1 MVNFNGFKSNDVKNK
16 KYYKKNQLENMTT
29 YQLKE
34 IAFNERIAIA
44 NIKDLNRD
52 LLIKKIMQ
60 YRGIDEHLFITKY
73 NQNSF
78 LNLYEYVK
86 RAKKIKQN
94 DMNFNYKEKIRIFK
108 DLEIDY
114 SFDYKLSS
122 DKNLEQGNI
131 LLVDDD
137 FNLCSILNL
146 KRINDEYY
154 ITKDKS
160 MKIKTYDNHHY
171 SLLYLDNKESEII
184 YDIYNN
190 ISKNLKEEFNF
201 YKLPL
206 LDLKIE
212 DLEISK
218 APLVINIGSKNSIL
232 GTFDIDELDTN
243 KAIKIAKITRN
254 IDKHKI
260 QTPLIST
267 TIGIKKINNVNSKQE
282 FKVDKYRRQENDIN
296 LEKENEEEIEYIFS
310 YEAID
315 KYKENMKDINLFFN
329 LKRWFNNPYKYEEIK
344 DNKGNKIEIQRI
356 RLIEKYIEYL
366 IEVGRTYFKKDF
378 KNLNFVFSIKEKERY
393 MQILKKDLNSIN
405 TKYHIEEQ
413 NAIDETTG
421 TLFNSIHNLIKKDV
435 YKDNQKYKALI
446 IDIGSRKSNLN
457 SCDFKIENKRISYEI
472 DIKSS
477 LLNSKIDF
485 GGDSIDYK
493 IFKYLKIQLANAI
506 KLSDIKEKNRYKNPK
521 NIDIKKSLN
530 ESIQIDLLNNIDKDI
545 YKFIDDDEDI
555 DYNFNILYE
564 EAQNIIPTKY
574 GDYKHS
580 NLTNYYKIKENYYY
594 LMELAKKIKEEF
606 YKNNNVYEIIL
617 TFDEKYKNK
626 TNNYKN
632 KFYID
637 RWKINRLKDNQL
649 IQLDEL
655 KSLNINIFEIKKLI
669 QSDIY
674 KMMKDFLEQLYIDN
688 EIPKYS
694 LIKLT
699 GLSSNITVF
708 REVLK
713 EFVPGRIIEF
723 KNTKDLYELK
733 LNSIKGAL
741 NFLYLKKLGFID
753 YSIESKILKIPY
765 KITAYTHTN
774 EEKIIIKALQGN
786 ITNNISRFMGESIIL
801 KLYLKDNDDNVL
813 REFIY
818 KSKLKDYKEITPK
831 EIEEK
836 YKDIIYQFETDSI
849 RNKEIKFFIWQ
860 DVNLFGFNIIPILR
874 DEEQLYI
881 GSKKMYLFEDDSWEI
896 DYYDGL
902 K

>member
-1 MVNFNGFKSNDVKNK
+1 MINFNGFKSNDVKNK
-16 KYYKKNQLENMTT
+16 KYYKKNQLNNMTT

-34 IAFNERIAIA
+34 IAFNERITIA
-44 NIKDLNRD
+44 NIKDLNRE
-52 LLIKKIMQ
+52 LLIKKILQ
-60 YRGIDEHLFITKY
+60 YRGIEDNLFISKY
-73 NQNSF
+73 NQNAFS
-78 LNLYEYVK
+78 NLYTYIK
-86 RAKKIKQN
+86 NSKKNKKIDK
-94 DMNFNYKEKIRIFK
+94 NFNYKEKMKIFK

-114 SFDYKLSS
+114 SFDYKLNS

-131 LLVDDD
+131 LLVDDE

-146 KRINDEYY
+146 KKINEEFY

-171 SLLYLDNKESEII
+171 SLLYLDNKESEMI
-184 YDIYNN
+184 YDIYENT
-190 ISKNLKEEFNF
+190 SKNPKEEFDF

-206 LDLKIE
+206 LDLKIK

-243 KAIKIAKITRN
+243 KSIKIAKITKN
-254 IDKHKI
+254 TDKNKI

-267 TIGIKKINNVNSKQE
+267 AIAIKKINNANSKQE
-282 FKVDKYRRQENDIN
+282 FKVEKYLKKENDID
-296 LEKENEEEIEYIFS
+296 LEKEKQEEIEYIFS
-310 YEAID
+310 YEAIE

-344 DNKGNKIEIQRI
+344 DNNGNKIEIQRI

-393 MQILKKDLNSIN
+393 MQIIKKDLTDINS
-405 TKYHIEEQ
+405 KYHIEEQ
-413 NAIDETTG
+413 NSIDETTG

-457 SCDFKIENKRISYEI
+457 SCEFKIENKRISYEI
-472 DIKSS
+472 DIQSN

-493 IFKYLKIQLANAI
+493 IFKYLKIQLAHI
-506 KLSDIKEKNRYKNPK
+506 IRLSDIKEKYRYKNNSNI
-521 NIDIKKSLN
+521 NIDENI
-530 ESIQIDLLNNIDKDI
+530 EIDLLNNIDKDI
-545 YKFIDDDEDI
+545 YKFIDDNEDI
-555 DYNFNILYE
+555 DYNFNSLYE
-564 EAQNIIPTKY
+564 KAKDIIPTKY
-574 GDYKHS
+574 KNYTKS
-580 NLTNYYKIKENYYY
+580 NLKNYYKIKQNYYY
-594 LMELAKKIKEEF
+594 LMELARKIKEEF

-617 TFDEKYKNK
+617 SFDEKYKDNIK
-626 TNNYKN
+626 KN
-632 KFYID
+632 TIYID
-637 RWKINRLKDNQL
+637 RWKINRLKESEL

-655 KSLNINIFEIKKLI
+655 QSLNINIFEIKKLI

-694 LIKLT
+694 LIKLS

-733 LNSIKGAL
+733 LNSIKGVL

-753 YSIESKILKIPY
+753 YNIESKILKIPY

-801 KLYLKDNDDNVL
+801 KLYLKDNNDNVL

-881 GSKKMYLFEDDSWEI
+881 GSKKVCLFEDDSWEI

>member
-1 MVNFNGFKSNDVKNK
+1 MNNFDDKKK
-16 KYYKKNQLENMTT
+16 IKYYKKTQLQNMTT

-34 IAFNERIAIA
+34 IAFNERITIA
-44 NIKDLNRD
+44 NIKELDRNT
-52 LLIKKIMQ
+52 LIKKIMQ

-73 NQNSF
+73 KKDSF
-78 LNLYEYVK
+78 INLYEYVK
-86 RAKKIKQN
+86 NTRKVKQN
-94 DMNFNYKEKIRIFK
+94 DMNFNYKEKIKIFK
-108 DLEIDY
+108 NLKIDY
-114 SFDYKLSS
+114 TFDYKISSNKDLS
-122 DKNLEQGNI
+122 QGNI
-131 LLVDDD
+131 LLVDDE
-137 FNLCSILNL
+137 FNLCTILNL
-146 KRINDEYY
+146 KKVNDEYY

-160 MKIKTYDNHHY
+160 MKVKTYDNHHY
-171 SLLYLDNKESEII
+171 SIIYLDNKESECI
-184 YDIYNN
+184 YDIYENL
-190 ISKNLKEEFNF
+190 SKKPKKDLIY

-206 LDLKIE
+206 LDFKLE

-218 APLVINIGSKNSIL
+218 APLVINIGSKNSTI
-232 GTFDIDELDTN
+232 GTFDIDELYDDLS
-243 KAIKIAKITRN
+243 IKIAKVIKEEDN
-254 IDKHKI
+254 KI
-260 QTPLIST
+260 IKTPLIST
-267 TIGIKKINNVNSKQE
+267 AIAIK
-282 FKVDKYRRQENDIN
+282 DIN
-296 LEKENEEEIEYIFS
+296 IAKKQKLKIKDYIKPEDSKIDAQKEEIHDIEYIFS
-310 YEAID
+310 YDAIRT
-315 KYKENMKDINLFFN
+315 YKEEFKEINLFFN

-344 DNKGNKIEIQRI
+344 DNNGNKIEIQRI
-356 RLIEKYIEYL
+356 KIIEKYIEYL
-366 IEVGRTYFKKDF
+366 IEIGRNYFKKDF

-393 MQILKKDLNSIN
+393 MEIIKKDLKNLN
-405 TKYHIEEQ
+405 AKYHIEYE
-413 NAIDETTG
+413 NSIDETTG

-435 YKDNQKYKALI
+435 YKNNQNYKALI

-457 SCDFKIENKRISYEI
+457 SCEFKIDNKRISYEI
-472 DIKSS
+472 DIKST

-493 IFKYLKIQLANAI
+493 ILKYLKIKLAQII
-506 KLSDIKEKNRYKNPK
+506 KLNENKVVHRKYTAFYEDNYDKEDINTGL
-521 NIDIKKSLN
+521 D
-530 ESIQIDLLNNIDKDI
+530 IDLLSNLDKDI
-545 YKFIDDDEDI
+545 YRFVDDKEDI
-555 DYNFNILYE
+555 DHNFNILYE

-574 GDYKHS
+574 RDYKQS
-580 NLTNYYKIKENYYY
+580 NLKNYYKIKENYYY

-606 YKNNNVYEIIL
+606 YKNNNVYEMIL
-617 TFDEKYKNK
+617 SFDKRYKNQTK
-626 TNNYKN
+626 NNKN

-637 RWKINRLKDNQL
+637 RWKLNRLTDDKL
-649 IQLDEL
+649 IQLDEYEDI
-655 KSLNINIFEIKKLI
+655 KINIFEIKKLI

-699 GLSSNITVF
+699 GLSSNIVLF

-723 KNTKDLYELK
+723 KNTKDIYELK

-774 EEKIIIKALQGN
+774 QEKVIIKALQGN
-786 ITNNISRFMGESIIL
+786 MTNNISRFMGESIIL
-801 KLYLKDNDDNVL
+801 KLYLKDNDDRVL

-831 EIEEK
+831 EIEAK

-881 GSKKMYLFEDDSWEI
+881 GNKKVYLFEDDSWEL